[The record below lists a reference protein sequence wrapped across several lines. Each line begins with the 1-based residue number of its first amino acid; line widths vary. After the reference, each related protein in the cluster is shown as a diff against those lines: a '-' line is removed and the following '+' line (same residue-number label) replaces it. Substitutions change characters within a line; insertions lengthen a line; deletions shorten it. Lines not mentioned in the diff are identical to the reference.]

1 MKRKLANVRWGSSL
15 TVMEGQTGGLG
26 RLYVNL
32 KELLIAELHIEAETT
47 RRMLHRLPANSL
59 AWKPHEKS
67 RTLGEVASHIANIP
81 GLFIATLHQDEFDR
95 HSYQSPTDTVSNIRQ
110 TFEENIAS
118 SFEVL
123 KTLSD
128 EDLLR
133 PWRYKYGEQVIFEMP
148 RIVVI
153 RTTALNHLIHHRGQ
167 LSVYL
172 RLLNVPLPPVYG
184 PTADE
189 AA

>member
-1 MKRKLANVRWGSSL
+1 M
-15 TVMEGQTGGLG
+15 
-26 RLYVNL
+26 NL
-32 KELLIAELHIEAETT
+32 NEPLIAELQIEAGAT
-47 RRMLHRLPANSL
+47 RKMLERVPQDSL

-67 RTLGEVASHIANIP
+67 RTLGEIAAHIANLP
-81 GLFIATLHQDEFDR
+81 GLFIATLNQDEFDR
-95 HSYQSPTDTVSNIRQ
+95 HEYKSVVDTVADILDTFDRNI
-110 TFEENIAS
+110 S
-118 SFEVL
+118 SALEVL
-123 KTLSD
+123 KTQSN
-128 EDLLR
+128 ERLLI

-148 RIVVI
+148 RLVVI

-189 AA
+189 SLS